1 MAGISSAGGE
11 LKLPIGESPRSIR
24 PDINREL
31 QSVYN
36 ALHISNAYLTAL
48 REEFEGSDAQ
58 DPSESLK
65 FRRTFVGIAGNA
77 IKEGDL
83 CCVIGNRVRPG
94 VGTAFY
100 RNIID
105 VPPPYVRLNFNLT
118 GLRSDVGERFTHV
131 FVALSAAAAGAQVT
145 VGVGPGVIRVPGIKC
160 GALVWG
166 KSSRGSVG
174 FGGTTNN
181 DPIYYSV
188 NSRPFTA
195 DGAIYASNNRR
206 NESVGDLSFP
216 SEGVRLP
223 GYPTFSGTNS
233 TMGVAYFF
241 PVGICIRDDY
251 VLISDFKA
259 G

>member
-11 LKLPIGESPRSIR
+11 LKLPIGESPRAIR
-24 PDINREL
+24 PDINREM

-48 REEFEGSDAQ
+48 REDIEGSDAQ
-58 DPSESLK
+58 DPSQSLK
-65 FRRTFVGIAGNA
+65 FRRTFAGIAGNTL
-77 IKEGDL
+77 KTGDL
-83 CCVIGNRVRPG
+83 CCVIGNRVYAG

-100 RNIID
+100 SGLIN

-118 GLRSDVGERFTHV
+118 GLRTSAGERFTHV
-131 FVALSAAAAGAQVT
+131 FVALSDADPENAVT
-145 VGVGPGVIRVPGIKC
+145 VGVGPGVIKVEGIKC

-174 FGGTTNN
+174 FGGTTND
-181 DPIYYSV
+181 DPIYYTVS
-188 NSRPFTA
+188 SRPFTG
-195 DGAIYASNNRR
+195 DGAIYANNNSRI
-206 NESVGDLSFP
+206 EAVGSLSIA

-223 GYPTFSGTNS
+223 GYPTFSGTSS

-241 PVGICIRDDY
+241 PIGVCIRDDY
-251 VLISDFKA
+251 VLISDFKS